1 MRHDVLNEGDT
12 SLEVDAHDERWM
24 SLALQAAD
32 AAAVRGEVPVGAVVV
47 RRGELI
53 AVAGNRREVAQDFC
67 AHAELIA
74 MQQASRAI
82 GSWRLVDCEVYVT
95 LEPCPMCAGAMIQAR
110 VARVIYGAADPKG
123 GFLGS
128 CGDVRSIPGINHTFE
143 VRSGVLSSACGDR
156 LRSFFRELRRR

>member
-1 MRHDVLNEGDT
+1 MLIEGGT
-12 SLEVDAHDERWM
+12 AVDADSRDEHWM
-24 SLALQAAD
+24 SMALQAAD

-47 RRGELI
+47 CGEKLL
-53 AVAGNRREVAQDFC
+53 AVAGNRREAAQDFC

-74 MQQASRAI
+74 MQHAARAL

-95 LEPCPMCAGAMIQAR
+95 LEPCPMCAGAMLQAR
-110 VARVIYGAADPKG
+110 VARVVYGAADPKG

-128 CGDVRSIPGINHTFE
+128 CGDVREIPGINHHFE